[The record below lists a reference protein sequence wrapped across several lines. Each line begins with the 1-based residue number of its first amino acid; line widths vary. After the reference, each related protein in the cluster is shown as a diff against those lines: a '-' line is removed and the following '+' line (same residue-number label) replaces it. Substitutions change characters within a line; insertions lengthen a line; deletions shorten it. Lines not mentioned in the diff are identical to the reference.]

1 LFSRGNR
8 HDAGWRLYSNAM
20 ETVSSM
26 TIALNNIGERYSAL
40 RIIQPK
46 AERAMER
53 SMSRYGQLTPV
64 VIGASCD
71 DRYEMVDGFK
81 RLRAGRKLGYSVLQ
95 ARVMSGSERVMKAA
109 IIHLNA
115 QARTIADLE
124 TALVIQSLCRK
135 NGLSQVEIA
144 ALLDRHKSFVCRRL
158 QLVEKLS
165 RDVIEHLK
173 LGLINITIARQLARL
188 PAGNQAKA
196 LCTIL
201 KYRFTGSETARLV
214 SILLQNPRWNNEKIL
229 SFPEPILN
237 ERQESRPGRHWC
249 RNFYK
254 HLVKMD
260 GYLSAVSPGQLNTCA
275 ADCVL
280 PIIEHL
286 QKALSGIQEHLQ
298 RW

>member
-1 LFSRGNR
+1 
-8 HDAGWRLYSNAM
+8 M
-20 ETVSSM
+20 ETVSSI
-26 TIALNNIGERYSAL
+26 TIPVNDIGQRYSAL

-46 AERAMER
+46 ADKAMER

-64 VIGASCD
+64 VIGTGAD

-81 RLRAGRKLGYSVLQ
+81 RLRAGRKLGYSVIE
-95 ARVMSGSERVMKAA
+95 AKVMPGSERVMKAA
-109 IIHLNA
+109 IIHLNVR
-115 QARTIADLE
+115 ARTIADLE
-124 TALVIQSLCRK
+124 TALVIQSLHRK

-165 RDVIEHLK
+165 KDVIEHLK
-173 LGLINITIARQLARL
+173 LGLINITIGRQLTRL

-196 LCTIL
+196 LGTIL

-214 SILLQNPRWNNEKIL
+214 GLLLQNPRWNNEKIL
-229 SFPEPILN
+229 SFPEQILN
-237 ERQESRPGRHWC
+237 ERQQSRPSRHWC

-254 HLVKMD
+254 RLVKMD
-260 GYLSAVSPGQLNTCA
+260 VYLSALTPGQLNTCA
-275 ADCVL
+275 ADGVL
-280 PIIEHL
+280 PIIERV
-286 QKALSGIQEHLQ
+286 QSALSNVREHLM

>member
-1 LFSRGNR
+1 MFSRGNR
-8 HDAGWRLYSNAM
+8 QDVGSRLYSNIM
-20 ETVSSM
+20 ETVSSI
-26 TIALNNIGERYSAL
+26 TIAINDIGERYSAL

-46 AERAMER
+46 ADKAMER

-64 VIGASCD
+64 VIGGKYHD
-71 DRYEMVDGFK
+71 HYEMVDGFK
-81 RLRAGRKLGYSVLQ
+81 RLRAGRKLGYTALQ

-124 TALVIQSLCRK
+124 TALVIQSLYRK

-165 RDVIEHLK
+165 EDVVEHLK
-173 LGLINITIARQLARL
+173 LGLINITICRQLTRL

-196 LCTIL
+196 LSTIL

-214 SILLQNPRWNNEKIL
+214 GLVLQNPRWNNEKIL
-229 SFPEPILN
+229 SFPEQILN
-237 ERQESRPGRHWC
+237 ERQESRPGQGWR

-254 HLVKMD
+254 RLVKMD
-260 GYLSAVSPGQLNTCA
+260 VYLSAISPGQLNTCD

-280 PIIEHL
+280 PIIERL
-286 QKALSGIQEHLQ
+286 QSALSSMREHLV